1 MLGDLNYNLA
11 SPTPDANTH
20 RLLKISD
27 LYGLKQLINEPKL
40 VTEGS
45 STLIDL
51 IYTNYTDMVGC
62 SGVSYIAISD
72 HSLVYY
78 VYRKISSDLPSK
90 GNSSIS
96 YRNFRDFENFK
107 QRN

>member
-1 MLGDLNYNLA
+1 MLGDLNCNLA

-51 IYTNYTDMVGC
+51 IYTNYTDRVGC

-78 VYRKISSDLPSK
+78 VYRKISSDLPFK

>member
-1 MLGDLNYNLA
+1 MLGDLNCNLA

-45 STLIDL
+45 STVTDL
-51 IYTNYTDMVGC
+51 IYTNYTDRVGC
-62 SGVSYIAISD
+62 SGVSYIGISD
-72 HSLVYY
+72 HSLVYH

>member
-51 IYTNYTDMVGC
+51 IYTNNTDRVGC